1 MPDWS
6 ERGHVLATCDKEFVY
21 CRVVGV
27 GNMNNCAAFQSYSQ
41 QMREEGYREFI
52 LDFSSCEGL
61 DSTFLGIL
69 LGIVLGDRSTR
80 AHVVVVNANQTIR
93 RILGEVG
100 IDRLLE
106 VCSEKVD
113 LPEIPLQRLQ
123 EQQRGR
129 DRIAMIL
136 RAHED
141 LCEIDSANHKRFGAF
156 LTALK
161 KELAQ
166 QDDNDETAA
175 G

>member
-6 ERGHVLATCDKEFVY
+6 ERGHVLATCDKQFVY

-27 GNMNNCAAFQSYSQ
+27 GNMNNCAAFQTYSQ
-41 QMREEGYREFI
+41 QMRERGYREFI
-52 LDFSSCEGL
+52 LDFSKCEGL

-69 LGIVLGDRSTR
+69 LGIALGDRRTP
-80 AHVVVVNANQTIR
+80 AHVVVLNANQTIL

-106 VCSEKVD
+106 VCPEKVE

-141 LCEIDSANHKRFGAF
+141 LCELDSDNHQRFGRF

-161 KELAQ
+161 KELAE
-166 QDDNDETAA
+166 QDDDDDTTA